1 MSIGL
6 QCIEQYFSCEYIY
19 WHKIR
24 NETIQATFDYLSI
37 IFDLNKYK
45 IEPLEIKYRE
55 KLEIIINEL
64 ENNNI
69 DKNYLNNFIKRCNNI
84 ETIDALIYFGVEG
97 LFSLCNKR
105 ATEGFYS
112 ISDSHSICELFKL
125 IKPFYFKNFE
135 YIDSDE
141 NNIYNSIFELEKVF
155 QESFEEKKI
164 VTIL

>member
-6 QCIEQYFSCEYIY
+6 QCINQYFTCEYIY

-37 IFDLNKYK
+37 IFYLNKFK
-45 IEPLEIKYRE
+45 IEPLEVKYKE
-55 KLEIIINEL
+55 KLEIIMNEL
-64 ENNNI
+64 ENNTIN
-69 DKNYLNNFIKRCNNI
+69 KNYLNNFIKKCNNI
-84 ETIDALIYFGVEG
+84 EVIDALIYFGVEG

-105 ATEGFYS
+105 ATEGAYS
-112 ISDSHSICELFKL
+112 VSDSYSICELFKL
-125 IKPFYFKNFE
+125 VKPFYFKNFE

-155 QESFEEKKI
+155 QESFEEKII